1 MNEIYYSI
9 ILVIIL
15 ALYFVFLYKNTGR
28 KRDNKVMARSV
39 ASIFSAGLILHF
51 VIYYRTAVARES
63 LYDMVTILYY
73 SVQHSLKM
81 FLGNTPI
88 YRMLGDIKDIPV
100 IYQIYVLVF
109 YMAVLTSGFIIFNF
123 LSRSLYTRRW
133 LKKKKNCDIAS
144 KGMNSIFLGVNRYA
158 EILARNI
165 RNEMASGGD
174 KGIIIFIELPDKN
187 DAMARLSIW
196 DILRQFL
203 SSRPGRKEDAPYDI
217 LLKVNDNMKGLMKW
231 LENKDNDV
239 YILSDD
245 MTQNINMAEKLLEH
259 PDIRCHIYCHARRE
273 GLIAK
278 YDGIADLEDQLT
290 IVDSS
295 FLAVEGLKRN
305 PDLHPVNFVNIG
317 IENGRKAG
325 YVSDE
330 GFTSAIIGFGETG
343 KESLSFLYEFGAFAG
358 KDGNKAPFK
367 CYVLDNDMERASSE
381 FMRKAP
387 GINRNEIEL
396 LTECINTPGYW
407 KKMEEI
413 INSLN
418 YVVVSLG
425 DDKVTLNT
433 AIDIA
438 EYAYRYRRTDDPQD
452 NLKNFVVLFRLC
464 DPERI
469 DYLTLKSANHI
480 FGGCLKPFGAIKD
493 IWNHDIIS
501 NMSMNVLAE
510 RFYNSYE
517 TLAGGSISVSWND
530 KLKSRT
536 KGSYKDRC
544 KALRQIAQNYSNC
557 LHMETKKRIC
567 DSYYH
572 QFAENIVSP
581 ESFDGTSHYDG
592 VSDEV
597 GKVLEY
603 LAVGEKLR
611 WNASHEIL
619 GYVRGQETDDQIKT
633 HKYLGSYDELEPQIR
648 HYDWLVVRN
657 SLI

>member
-1 MNEIYYSI
+1 MNEILFSI
-9 ILVIIL
+9 VLVVIL
-15 ALYFVFLYKNTGR
+15 AVYFVFLYKNTSR
-28 KRDNKVMARSV
+28 KRDSKVMARSV
-39 ASIFSAGLILHF
+39 ASIFSAGFILHL
-51 VIYYRTAVARES
+51 VIYYRTAVARNS
-63 LYDMVTILYY
+63 LYDMVSILYY
-73 SVQHSLKM
+73 SIQHSLKM

-88 YRMLGDIKDIPV
+88 YRMMGDINNSPLL
-100 IYQIYVLVF
+100 YQLYVVVF
-109 YMAVLTSGFIIFNF
+109 YMAIITSGFLIFNF

-133 LKKKKNCDIAS
+133 LKKSKNRNLATT
-144 KGMNSIFLGVNRYA
+144 GRNSIFLGVNRYA
-158 EILARNI
+158 EILAANI
-165 RNEMASGGD
+165 RKEMTCSD
-174 KGIIIFIELPDKN
+174 NKGMIIFIELADKS
-187 DAMARLSIW
+187 DTMARLSIW

-203 SSRPGRKEDAPYDI
+203 TSRPGRKENVPYDI
-217 LLKVNDNMKGLMKW
+217 LLKVTDNMKGLMKW
-231 LENKDNDV
+231 LEHKDNDV

-245 MTQNINMAEKLLEH
+245 MAQNITLAEKLLEH

-278 YDGIADLEDQLT
+278 YDGIADLDDQLT
-290 IVDSS
+290 IIDSS

-305 PDLHPVNFVNIG
+305 PDLHPVNFVNVG
-317 IENGRKAG
+317 VENGRKSG

-343 KESLSFLYEFGAFAG
+343 KESLSFLYEFGAFPA
-358 KDGNKAPFK
+358 KDGSKAPFK
-367 CYVLDNDMERASSE
+367 CYIFDNDMERASSE
-381 FMRKAP
+381 FMRKVP
-387 GINRNEIEL
+387 GVNRREIKL
-396 LTECINTPGYW
+396 LTESINTPAYW
-407 KKMEEI
+407 KRIDEI

-425 DDKVTLNT
+425 DDKMTLNT

-438 EYAYRYRRTDDPQD
+438 EYAYRYRRSDDPDD
-452 NLKNFVVLFRLC
+452 NLKNFVILFRLC

-469 DYLTLKSANHI
+469 DILTLNSANQI
-480 FGGCLKPFGAIKD
+480 FGGCLKPFGVIKE

-501 NMSMNVLAE
+501 NMSMNILAE

-517 TLAGGSISVSWND
+517 TLANGSVAVSWSD
-530 KLKSRT
+530 KVKSRT

-544 KALRQIAQNYSNC
+544 TTLRQIAQNHSNC

-567 DSYYH
+567 DAYFH

-581 ESFDGTSHYDG
+581 SSFDGTCHYIG

-603 LAVGEKLR
+603 LAIGEKLR

-619 GYVRGQETDDQIKT
+619 GYVRGEETDDQIKT
-633 HKYLGSYDELEPQIR
+633 HKYLGTYDELDPQVR